1 MHRAPRKYDSIVVDY
16 SAPHAH
22 VRVSCDEGRE
32 RSGLAMFVEKD
43 GHSYSEGRQ
52 SKCRMLQPQA
62 EESPPSEICPYCTG

>member
-32 RSGLAMFVEKD
+32 RSGLTRYDRLERC
-43 GHSYSEGRQ
+43 G
-52 SKCRMLQPQA
+52 CRRKRTCRKREL
-62 EESPPSEICPYCTG
+62 G